1 MPPLRRP
8 VLTILLVTAVIGVGA
23 PPPAWAF
30 SPCSPGDRPFTSTVA
45 GHSTAD
51 DGRWSRKVDDL
62 LRGRRMGVALLEAGA
77 PLYASRARVHR
88 IPASNEKLLLS
99 MALLDRL
106 GPKARLTTS
115 AWSRPPS
122 NGLIRGDLWISGEGD
137 PSITGGGPYGDVLKF
152 RPTRL
157 GRLARRVQKAGVRE
171 ISGRVM
177 GQTGPFDRAW
187 YAPGWRPDFPQ
198 LEVALPTALTFEG
211 NVAHGRYT
219 SHPERL
225 AARKLTRQLGRLGV
239 DVSERPG
246 AGKRPGDLAPL
257 ARLSSVPLVI
267 LMRWMNR
274 QSSNFFAEVLGKRL
288 GLEAAG
294 APGTIAKGARAIE
307 QMAADRGVGV
317 VAHDSSGLS
326 YRNRISPWGLAR
338 LLAWAEGRR
347 WGPRLRYLLPA
358 PGEGTLKGRLKG
370 VRVRAKT
377 GTLNDVSA
385 LSGWV
390 WLRRSRTWGEF
401 SILSRGMSKG
411 KAVAL
416 EDRIVGILSR
426 SAA

>member
-8 VLTILLVTAVIGVGA
+8 VLTVLLITGVIGVGV
-23 PPPAWAF
+23 PPARAF
-30 SPCSPGDRPFTSTVA
+30 IPCSPHDRPFTSPV
-45 GHSTAD
+45 GGQSSPVVL
-51 DGRWSRKVDDL
+51 RWSKKVDKL
-62 LRGRRMGVALLEAGA
+62 LRGRPMSVALLETGA

-106 GPKARLTTS
+106 GPEARIVTS
-115 AWSRPPS
+115 AWSHRAR
-122 NGLIRGDLWISGEGD
+122 NGVIRGDLWFSGEGD
-137 PSITGGGPYGDVLKF
+137 PSVTGGGPYGHALGF

-157 GRLARRVQKAGVRE
+157 GRLARRVAKAGVKRV
-171 ISGRVM
+171 SGRIM
-177 GQTGPFDRAW
+177 GATGPFDRAW
-187 YAPGWRPDFPQ
+187 YAPGWRPHFPQ

-211 NVAHGRYT
+211 NVAHGRHT

-225 AARKLTRQLGRLGV
+225 AARRLTKQLKRLGV
-239 DVSERPG
+239 EVGGRPG
-246 AGKRPGDLAPL
+246 AGKRPRGLTPL
-257 ARLSSVPLVI
+257 ARLRSVPLEM
-267 LMRWMNR
+267 LMQWMNR
-274 QSSNFFAEVLGKRL
+274 RSSNFFAEVLGKRL

-294 APGTIAKGARAIE
+294 APGTIAKGAHAIE
-307 QMAADRGVGV
+307 RMAATRGVGM

-338 LLAWAEGRR
+338 LLGWAEGRS
-347 WGPRLRYLLPA
+347 WGPRLRYLLPR
-358 PGEGTLKGRLKG
+358 PGEGTLEGRLKG

-390 WLRRSRTWGEF
+390 WLRRAQSWGEF
-401 SILSRGMSKG
+401 SILSRGLSKA

-416 EDRIVGILSR
+416 EDRILGILSR

>member
-1 MPPLRRP
+1 MPPLRRQ
-8 VLTILLVTAVIGVGA
+8 ILMIVLVTGVTGVSA
-23 PPPAWAF
+23 PARAF
-30 SPCSPGDRPFTSTVA
+30 IPCSASDRPVTSATS
-45 GHSTAD
+45 GESFS
-51 DGRWSRKVDDL
+51 GGRRWSVRIDKL
-62 LRGRRMGVALLEAGA
+62 LRGRPMGAALLDTGTA
-77 PLYASRARVHR
+77 LYTSKARVHR

-99 MALLDRL
+99 MALLDRF
-106 GPKARLTTS
+106 GPGDRMTTS
-115 AWSRPPS
+115 AWSRTP
-122 NGLIRGDLWISGEGD
+122 NHGLIRGDLWISGEGD
-137 PSITGGGPYGDVLKF
+137 PSVTGGGPYGDLLPF

-157 GRLARRVQKAGVRE
+157 GRLAKRVREAGVRK

-177 GQTGPFDRAW
+177 GRTGPFGRAW
-187 YAPGWRPDFPQ
+187 YAPGWRPHFPQ

-211 NVAHGRYT
+211 NVARGHHT

-225 AARKLTRQLGRLGV
+225 AARKLTRQLRRVGVEVGGRAGAGI
-239 DVSERPG
+239 RPG
-246 AGKRPGDLAPL
+246 GLAPV
-257 ARLSSVPLVI
+257 ARLSSVPLQM
-267 LMRWMNR
+267 LLRWMNR

-294 APGTIAKGARAIE
+294 APGTIAKGAKAIE
-307 QMAADRGVGV
+307 RMAADHGVGI

-338 LLAWAEGRR
+338 LLGWAETQG
-347 WGPRLRYLLPA
+347 WGARLRHLLPA

-390 WLRRSRTWGEF
+390 WLRRSHTWGEF
-401 SILSRGMSKG
+401 SILSHGLTKAR
-411 KAVAL
+411 AVAL
-416 EDRIVGILSR
+416 EDRIVEILSR